1 MYTGINHLH
10 SFLRYVAVFM
20 ILWTIVHAFMNRNNA
35 DAKASKWSMLSMMI
49 VHTQLLLGLVLWFMK
64 FMALKGTSDI
74 KLPDNRFFIMEH
86 SSMMIVSIILISIGH
101 IKGKKIADLQKR
113 YNTIFWF
120 FLIGFIIMMLSIP
133 WPIGFMDHNAGWY

>member
-10 SFLRYVAVFM
+10 SFLRYAAVFM

-133 WPIGFMDHNAGWY
+133 WPIGFLDHNRGWF

>member
-20 ILWTIVHAFMNRNNA
+20 ILWTIIHAFMNRNNA

-64 FMALKGTSDI
+64 FMALKGTPEI

-133 WPIGFMDHNAGWY
+133 WPIGFMDHNAGWF

>member
-35 DAKASKWSMLSMMI
+35 DAKGSKWSMLSMMI

-64 FMALKGTSDI
+64 FMALKGTPEI

>member
-64 FMALKGTSDI
+64 FMALKGTPEI

-133 WPIGFMDHNAGWY
+133 WPIGFMDHNAGWF

>member
-86 SSMMIVSIILISIGH
+86 SSMMIVSIILISIGL

>member
-35 DAKASKWSMLSMMI
+35 DAKGSKWSMLSMMI

-133 WPIGFMDHNAGWY
+133 WPIGFLDHNRGWF

>member
-64 FMALKGTSDI
+64 FMALKGTPEI